1 MKIIFDEA
9 ATRYGSSEHPERPE
23 RLLSTVPHLRKV
35 LPQLVW
41 ERPVI
46 ADDKALSLAHDA
58 AHLDHL
64 ANLLFEGEVPKSFIS
79 PALLSAAR

>member
-23 RLLSTVPHLRKV
+23 RLLSTVPHLQKV

-41 ERPVI
+41 ELPLI
-46 ADDKALSLAHDA
+46 ADDKTLSLAHDA
-58 AHLDHL
+58 AHL
-64 ANLLFEGEVPKSFIS
+64 
-79 PALLSAAR
+79 ARP